1 VARILTDPLPILH
14 RTIPSRRHPRTPA
27 LTKEDSTAMLRHPS
41 LHARRHGP
49 RRGHLLVAATAVAGI
64 ALVLAGCSSGS
75 GGSADADVAAAGSGT
90 LSSVCP
96 SQVVVQTSWY
106 PQAEN
111 GFLFHLIKDDYKI
124 DTAHKSVS
132 GPLKVHGKST
142 GVTLQVRAGGPAIG
156 YQQPITQMYTD
167 QSITLAVVTEDQA
180 LQQSAKF
187 ASLSVFSPLKKS
199 PSIVMWDPATYP
211 DVKTIRQLG
220 KAMKS
225 TGGVVLYST
234 GQPFMDYLFATGQL
248 SKSVSDSSYDGTPA
262 TFIAAGGK
270 DATQAYSTNE
280 AYTYPHVIS
289 QWKKPVAFQLVA
301 DAGWDAYP
309 DDLVIRAGDK
319 SKLTPCL
326 KKLVPIFQQANVDY
340 FAKPAGASKVIL
352 DQVAAFKS
360 GDTYTQGTINAAIKS
375 MLSEKLVGNENGT
388 TGGFD
393 MARVAAFFKVAK
405 PVFTAEGKSPA
416 AGATPKSLFT
426 NEFLN
431 TSIKF

>member
-1 VARILTDPLPILH
+1 MPRNPLPRIA
-14 RTIPSRRHPRTPA
+14 PGASRRGR
-27 LTKEDSTAMLRHPS
+27 
-41 LHARRHGP
+41 
-49 RRGHLLVAATAVAGI
+49 LLAAAAAAAVIII
-64 ALVLAGCSSGS
+64 ALAGCSSAS
-75 GGSADADVAAAGSGT
+75 GAADAKPASAGTGA

-96 SQVVVQTSWY
+96 SQIVVQTSWY

-111 GFLFHLIKDDYKI
+111 GFLFQLIKDDYKV
-124 DTAHKSVS
+124 DVASKSVS
-132 GPLKVHGKST
+132 GPLKVNGKST

-156 YQQPITQMYTD
+156 YQQPVTQMYTD

-187 ASLSVFSPLKKS
+187 PSLSVFAPLKKS

-211 DVKTIRQLG
+211 GVKTIAQLG

-225 TGGVVLYST
+225 KGGVVLYTT
-234 GQPFMDYLFATGQL
+234 GQPFVDYLLSTGQL
-248 SKSVSDSSYDGTPA
+248 NKSIIDSSYDGTPA
-262 TFIAAGGK
+262 TFIAAGGR

-319 SKLTPCL
+319 GKLAACL
-326 KKLVPIFQQANVDY
+326 TKLVPMFQQANVDY
-340 FAKPAGASKVIL
+340 FAKPAGAAKVIL

-360 GDTYTQGTINAAIKS
+360 GDTYTQGTIDAAIKN
-375 MLSEKLVGNENGT
+375 MLSEKLVGDEDGT

-393 MARVAAFFKVAK
+393 AGRLAAFFKVAK
-405 PVFTAEGKSPA
+405 PVFAGEGKAPA

-431 TSIKF
+431 TSITF